1 MNLLAVQRSMREHLI
16 RGSDDIRGQIR
27 GDSLPR
33 LAVYHH
39 AYRAQLLA
47 CLRDTYE
54 RVWAWLGDSSFEAAA
69 SSHIESTPPHSWT
82 LSDYGNDFDRTLR
95 GLYPDDREVAEL
107 AWLDWSLRRAF
118 DGPDATPIG
127 ADAFAEVDWNTVIL
141 RVAPTLRVSSI
152 ATNCAALW
160 TAIAEGRSPPAA
172 ARLPVPAALRVWRQG
187 LSPQF
192 RSVDSIEMRALLMA
206 AEGASFATICAAI
219 AARRGVWN
227 AHESAGAM
235 LAGWLRD
242 GLIVGVEDASELD
255 RAG

>member
-172 ARLPVPAALRVWRQG
+172 ARLHAPMALRVWRKEF
-187 LSPQF
+187 SPHF
-192 RSVDSIEMRALLMA
+192 RAVDSIEQHALLMA
-206 AEGASFATICAAI
+206 SDGASFAAICSAI
-219 AARRGVWN
+219 AA
-227 AHESAGAM
+227 AMEPSQAPEIAGAL
-235 LAGWLRD
+235 LASWLQD
-242 GLIVGVEDASELD
+242 GLILGVEDASELD